1 MQGGYHG
8 AEPSVSLT
16 AFVLSALQESQKICK
31 NYVKVSNPVLIAV
44 RGWGGGGEV
53 PNPYNS
59 HPRTHIV
66 ILSAQSLD
74 GSIAKASDYL
84 SRKYQSLTR
93 PYTVALT
100 SYALA
105 LTGKLNSEKVLMKF
119 SKGDDPKGEQIQGRG
134 K

>member
-1 MQGGYHG
+1 M
-8 AEPSVSLT
+8 
-16 AFVLSALQESQKICK
+16 
-31 NYVKVSNPVLIAV
+31 
-44 RGWGGGGEV
+44 

-93 PYTVALT
+93 PYTVALS

-105 LTGKLNSEKVLMKF
+105 LTRKLNSEKLLMKF
-119 SKGDDPKGEQIQGRG
+119 SKGDVPKGEQIQAGGSEVRCWG
-134 K
+134 